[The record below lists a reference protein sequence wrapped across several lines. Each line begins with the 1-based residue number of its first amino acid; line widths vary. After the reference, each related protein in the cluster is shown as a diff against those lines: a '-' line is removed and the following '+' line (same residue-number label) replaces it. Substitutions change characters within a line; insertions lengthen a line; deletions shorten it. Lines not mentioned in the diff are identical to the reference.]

1 MHPNKVYQVFIKT
14 INGKT
19 IVIDIDDQTV
29 SAEQLK
35 KLIEQREGIP
45 PIYQRLNCRVD
56 NIPAGTTINLSVFTA

>member
-1 MHPNKVYQVFIKT
+1 MYPNKVYQVFIKT

-19 IVIDIDDQTV
+19 IVIDIDDQIV

-45 PIYQRLNCRVD
+45 PIYQRLNYGVD